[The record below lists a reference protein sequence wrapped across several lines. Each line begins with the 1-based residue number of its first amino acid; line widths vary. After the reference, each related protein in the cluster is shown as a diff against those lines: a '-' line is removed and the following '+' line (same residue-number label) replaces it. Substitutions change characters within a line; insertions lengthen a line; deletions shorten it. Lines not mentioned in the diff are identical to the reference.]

1 MDEIIKIL
9 DEKTINSRIV
19 ELAEEIN
26 KDYDGEELLVV
37 PVLKGGFMI
46 ASELIK
52 GLNVPVTLDFVII
65 SSYKDDTISSGN
77 VEMIKD
83 VDTEVTGKNVLLI
96 DDIIDSGRT
105 LAYLKE
111 ILNRRG
117 PKSISICT
125 LLDKP
130 ERREM
135 DIDSDYVGFTIENE
149 FVIGYGLDYKGLY
162 RNLPYVGKIKK
173 KEF

>member
-111 ILNRRG
+111 NLNRRG

-149 FVIGYGLDYKGLY
+149 FVIGYGLDYRGLY

>member
-26 KDYDGEELLVV
+26 KDYDGEELLVL

-83 VDTEVTGKNVLLI
+83 LDTEVTGKNVLLI

-111 ILNRRG
+111 NLNRRG

>member
-1 MDEIIKIL
+1 MDEIIKML
-9 DEKTINSRIV
+9 DEKTINSRTV

-111 ILNRRG
+111 NLNRRG

-149 FVIGYGLDYKGLY
+149 FVIGYGLDYRGLY